1 MLKPLQEKFEELTD
15 LLIRHRDNL
24 SQGTGVPFVRLIY
37 SPEEERECRRLTKML
52 HESLEMAGLQT
63 DEICCG
69 EMVFKYYMDKNQ
81 LELRLKTAEEN
92 PAVAQGEIGNRAE
105 QVLLQTILEKAKG
118 ATDKSNI
125 ILSKTGLLY
134 PFARLGG
141 ILQEC
146 ENQVR
151 FPLIVLYPAKYE
163 DGKLLFMGKR
173 DTGYYRTRNIQ

>member
-1 MLKPLQEKFEELTD
+1 LNPLQKKFEELSF
-15 LLIRHRDNL
+15 LLIHHRDNL

-63 DEICCG
+63 DEINCG
-69 EMVFKYYMDKNQ
+69 EMVFKYHHDKKQ

-92 PAVAQGEIGNRAE
+92 PTMAQQEIGSRAE
-105 QVLLQTILEKAKG
+105 QVLLQTILEKAKDAPG
-118 ATDKSNI
+118 NRNI
-125 ILSKTGLLY
+125 ILSETGLLY

-141 ILQEC
+141 TLQEC

-151 FPLIVLYPAKYE
+151 IPLIVLYPAKYE
-163 DGKLLFMGKR
+163 EGKLLFMGKR
-173 DTGYYRTRNIQ
+173 DTGYYRTRDIQ